1 MADDAVLT
9 EQLDYYRARALEYD
23 KWWLREGRF
32 DRGPES
38 NTRWFAETTELERVL
53 ERFDPR
59 GDVLE
64 LACGTGLW
72 TRHLVRHADSVTAVD
87 AAPEVLAIN
96 RARVGD
102 ASVRYLEADLFDWSP
117 DERYD
122 ACVFAFWLSH
132 VPADR
137 FAAFWGMVAGVLKPG
152 GRVLFID
159 SARTE
164 RSTAADHV
172 LPSDDEDTMT
182 RRLDDGREFHII
194 KRFYDPAVL
203 EEALVELG
211 LEGVGGR
218 DARVLHLRDCHPL
231 SVRVTPPG
239 ARANAN
245 GATRGRSAGGQ
256 APAAGYRRGPGR
268 FWSCEDHLLPK
279 PPPREDKSASV
290 QPFPSPAV

>member
-1 MADDAVLT
+1 MCQMTDDAVLI

-23 KWWLREGRF
+23 RWWMREGRF
-32 DRGPES
+32 DRGPEA
-38 NTRWFAETTELERVL
+38 NARWFAETTELERVL
-53 ERFDPR
+53 ERFAPR

-72 TRHLVRHADSVTAVD
+72 TRHLVHYADSLTAVD
-87 AAPEVLAIN
+87 AAPEVLAVN

-102 ASVRYLEADLFDWSP
+102 ASVRYVERDLFDWSP

-132 VPADR
+132 VPQAR
-137 FAAFWGMVAGVLKPG
+137 FAQFWEMVAGCLKPG

-182 RRLDDGREFHII
+182 RKLDDGRAFQII
-194 KRFYDPAVL
+194 KRFYEPAEL
-203 EEALVELG
+203 ERALGELG
-211 LEGVGGR
+211 WRAQV
-218 DARVLHLRDCHPL
+218 DA
-231 SVRVTPPG
+231 TPEFFIYGTAEP
-239 ARANAN
+239 R
-245 GATRGRSAGGQ
+245 
-256 APAAGYRRGPGR
+256 PRR
-268 FWSCEDHLLPK
+268 
-279 PPPREDKSASV
+279 
-290 QPFPSPAV
+290 

>member
-1 MADDAVLT
+1 MADDTVLT

-23 KWWLREGRF
+23 KWWNREGRF
-32 DRGPES
+32 DRGPEA
-38 NTRWFAETTELERVL
+38 NTRWFAEITELERVL

-72 TRHLVRHADSVTAVD
+72 TRHLVKYADTLTAVD

-102 ASVRYLEADLFDWSP
+102 ARVRHVEADLFDWSP

-122 ACVFAFWLSH
+122 TCVFAFWLSH
-132 VPADR
+132 VPQER
-137 FAAFWGMVAGVLKPG
+137 FAAFWEMVASALKPG

-172 LPSDDEDTMT
+172 LPSEVEDTMR
-182 RRLDDGREFHII
+182 RRLDDGREFQIV
-194 KRFYDPAVL
+194 KRFYDPPGLAR
-203 EEALVELG
+203 ALAELG
-211 LEGVGGR
+211 WTAQV
-218 DARVLHLRDCHPL
+218 DA
-231 SVRVTPPG
+231 TPEFFIYG
-239 ARANAN
+239 T
-245 GATRGRSAGGQ
+245 ATR
-256 APAAGYRRGPGR
+256 
-268 FWSCEDHLLPK
+268 
-279 PPPREDKSASV
+279 
-290 QPFPSPAV
+290 

>member
-1 MADDAVLT
+1 MPDDAVLT

-23 KWWLREGRF
+23 KWWNREGRF
-32 DRGPES
+32 DRGPEA

-72 TRHLVRHADSVTAVD
+72 TRHLVSYADSITAVD

-102 ASVRYLEADLFDWSP
+102 ERVSYVEADLFDWSP
-117 DERYD
+117 GERYD

-132 VPADR
+132 VPVDR
-137 FAAFWGMVAGVLKPG
+137 FAGFWEMVAGCLKPG

-164 RSTAADHV
+164 RSTAADHQ
-172 LPSDDEDTMT
+172 LPVGEEDTMT
-182 RRLDDGREFHII
+182 RRLDDGREFQIV
-194 KRFYDPAVL
+194 KRFYDPEGL
-203 EEALVELG
+203 SRALAE
-211 LEGVGGR
+211 VGW
-218 DARVLHLRDCHPL
+218 D
-231 SVRVTPPG
+231 
-239 ARANAN
+239 
-245 GATRGRSAGGQ
+245 
-256 APAAGYRRGPGR
+256 
-268 FWSCEDHLLPK
+268 
-279 PPPREDKSASV
+279 ASV
-290 QPFPSPAV
+290 DATPEFFIHGTATPR

>member
-1 MADDAVLT
+1 MPDDAVLT

-23 KWWLREGRF
+23 KWWNREGRF
-32 DRGPES
+32 DRGPEA
-38 NTRWFAETTELERVL
+38 NARWFAETTELERVL

-72 TRHLVRHADSVTAVD
+72 TRHLVRYADSVTAVD

-102 ASVRYLEADLFDWSP
+102 ERASYVEADLFDWSP

-132 VPADR
+132 VPVDR
-137 FAAFWGMVAGVLKPG
+137 FAAFWEMVARALKPG

-164 RSTAADHV
+164 RSTAADHQ
-172 LPSDDEDTMT
+172 LPVGDEDTMT
-182 RRLDDGREFHII
+182 RRLDDGREFQIV
-194 KRFYDPAVL
+194 KRFYDPGELAQ
-203 EEALVELG
+203 ALGEL
-211 LEGVGGR
+211 R
-218 DARVLHLRDCHPL
+218 W
-231 SVRVTPPG
+231 
-239 ARANAN
+239 N
-245 GATRGRSAGGQ
+245 
-256 APAAGYRRGPGR
+256 
-268 FWSCEDHLLPK
+268 
-279 PPPREDKSASV
+279 ASV
-290 QPFPSPAV
+290 DATSEFFIYGTATPR